1 MENQL
6 QPIQVTW
13 TRPAEFVS
21 DLDWST
27 HEFRVDLGF
36 HTYRRAFASIF
47 RGLLSSSSRG
57 IYLSSEAGNEFIQ
70 KWYGDHEDLIIRTA
84 KNTYELAQSAFRYD
98 AIVQGTSKET
108 GQRDDLLRDVM
119 TFARKGRKPIGD
131 PKPLEILEV
140 DWTFPAQMIRLVDGD
155 TQEFM
160 VDAGFHTD
168 RAITMRLLGVNCPE
182 AKGAS
187 RPDGLAASEYSR
199 QWYAGHRDLVIQT
212 RKDTRSSRSTDSFR
226 RYLVT
231 VQGKN
236 MITGMTESLAQ
247 CLLATHHAVPFM
259 EELAQ

>member
-1 MENQL
+1 MENQPQP

-21 DLDWST
+21 ALNWRT

-36 HTYRRAFASIF
+36 HTYRRALASIN
-47 RGLLSSSSRG
+47 RGVFLSADTG
-57 IYLSSEAGNEFIQ
+57 TAFVK
-70 KWYGDHEDLIIRTA
+70 KWYDAHKDLVIRTV
-84 KNTYELAQSAFRYD
+84 KDNDQFTQSAFRYS
-98 AIVQGTSKET
+98 ATVQGTSKET

-131 PKPLEILEV
+131 QKPLEILEV

-247 CLLATHHAVPFM
+247 CLLATHNAVPFM
-259 EELAQ
+259 EDFAQ